1 MKTIKYIAIFISLI
15 VLGES
20 YGQGFYNRGV
30 WKKQRVEWS
39 GGLGASNF
47 LGDLG
52 GRDRIG
58 SDFVWD
64 LEWNRTNFAAT
75 FNHMYYLSRKIGLR
89 TNVTYAKVSGN
100 DNLTQEYFRNNRNLN
115 FESHIGEVSMVL
127 EIQFKKEKVGNV
139 YNLKSPAGRKLG
151 LKSMAIGFYGV
162 VGIGGFYYNPKGMD
176 ANGMLVPLRPLHTEG
191 QGLTYDHPFWTAKE
205 TGEIMKGPKQYSN
218 FSVAIPLGFGIRRS
232 FNRDWGL
239 KVELTH
245 RFTFTDYIDD
255 VSGVYFENHVIR
267 EAYGAQA
274 AYFADPAFIGY
285 DSHGPEDGT
294 GGSQTAQTF
303 AGQQRG
309 DATDKD
315 GYMILMVSVYKKIRT
330 QRSNKK
336 RKSSRRVKASF

>member
-1 MKTIKYIAIFISLI
+1 MRMSKYIAIFISLFFI
-15 VLGES
+15 GDAYS
-20 YGQGFYNRGV
+20 QGFYNRGV

-58 SDFVWD
+58 TNFILD
-64 LEWNRTNFAAT
+64 LEPTKTNFSAT
-75 FNHMYYLSRKIGLR
+75 FSHMYYLSRKVGLR
-89 TNVTYAKVSGN
+89 TNITYAKVSGN

-115 FESHIGEVSMVL
+115 FESHIGEASMVL

-151 LKSMAIGFYGV
+151 LKSMAMGFYGV
-162 VGIGGFYYNPKGMD
+162 VGIAGFYYNPKALD
-176 ANGMLVPLRPLHTEG
+176 ANGTLVPLRPLHTEG
-191 QGLTYDHPFWTAKE
+191 QGLTYDHPFHGTM
-205 TGEIMKGPKQYSN
+205 TGPKQYSN
-218 FSVAIPLGFGIRRS
+218 FSLAVPLGLGVRRS

-255 VSGVYFENHVIR
+255 VSTTYFQNEQIA
-267 EAYGAQA
+267 EAYGYQA
-274 AYFADPAFIGY
+274 AYFADPAFVGH
-285 DSHGPEDGT
+285 DTHGPEDGSGPAGAT
-294 GGSQTAQTF
+294 EITF

-309 DATDKD
+309 DSSDKD

-330 QRSNKK
+330 KRKSKR